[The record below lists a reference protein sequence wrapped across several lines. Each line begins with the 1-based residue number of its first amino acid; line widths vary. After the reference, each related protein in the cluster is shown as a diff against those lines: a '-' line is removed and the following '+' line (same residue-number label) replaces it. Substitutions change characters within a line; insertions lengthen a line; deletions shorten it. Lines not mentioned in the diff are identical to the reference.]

1 MAMSGWITAQWPA
14 PQGVHALTT
23 TRDGDGV
30 SVAPFDRFNM
40 GNCASPTGDD
50 PQAVQTNRERLQ
62 QQAKLP
68 SAPFWLKQVHGVE
81 VVELKS
87 AEQLNDLPAADAAFT
102 RKPNLVISIQTADC
116 LPVLLTDRRG
126 TVVAGAHAGWRS
138 LAAGVI
144 ERTVEAMQVP
154 ASELLVWLGPAAGP
168 QRYEIGVDVF
178 DAFVSQDWKA
188 ASAFKCSRD
197 DHWHVDLY
205 TLAKQRLEALGVPA
219 AQIFGGDLCTITD
232 ANRFYSHR
240 RDQRTGRMASLI
252 WRTG

>member
-1 MAMSGWITAQWPA
+1 MPMSGWITAQWPA
-14 PQGVHALTT
+14 PTGVHALTT

-40 GNCASPTGDD
+40 GNCVSPIGDD
-50 PQAVQTNRERLQ
+50 PQAVQVNRERLQ
-62 QQAKLP
+62 VQAKLP
-68 SAPFWLKQVHGVE
+68 SAPFWLKQVHGIE
-81 VVELKS
+81 VVELKRMD
-87 AEQLNDLPAADAAFT
+87 QLNDLPTADAAFT
-102 RKPNLVISIQTADC
+102 REPNLVISIQTADC
-116 LPVLLTDRRG
+116 LPVLLTDRHG
-126 TVVAGAHAGWRS
+126 TVVGGAHAGWRS

-154 ASELLVWLGPAAGP
+154 GSDLLVWLGPAAGS
-168 QRYEIGVDVF
+168 QHYEIGVDVF

-197 DHWHVDLY
+197 DHWYVDLY
-205 TLAKQRLEALGVPA
+205 ALARLRLATLGVRA
-219 AQIFGGDLCTITD
+219 DQIHGGDLCTIAD

-252 WRTG
+252 WRCA